1 MKKRIKQMGFIAV
14 LMCVCIIGTACSSGD
29 GGQTYAWPLATCS
42 SGETVT
48 NTFAQR
54 FADYVYEMSD
64 GKMRIQVYTDS
75 TLGTDTELMETCKDG
90 DIPFVVQSP
99 SPQVSY
105 MPELCVFDTPCCYT
119 DIETVRENLSDEKLM
134 KDFKDIYLDAGYQLL
149 GITDQGFRVMTMNG
163 NYSGIDSIKGQKI
176 RVMENKYH
184 IQYWKGIGANPTP
197 MTFSEVY
204 IGLQQGTI
212 DAQENAYTLIVTAKL
227 YEQQQNLIE
236 TNAVPDLVT
245 LIVSDVFMNKLSEE
259 QQEIIR
265 QAAAKAQQDSYEIS
279 DQKKEEARSFLE
291 KEGMKIIT
299 PSEEEFEKMKELSQ
313 PVWDSVRKQCGDK
326 LFDAYTAIAE
336 EK

>member
-1 MKKRIKQMGFIAV
+1 MKNRIKRLSFIAV
-14 LMCVCIIGTACSSGD
+14 LLCACMLGTACGNKD

-64 GKMRIQVYTDS
+64 GEMRIQVYTDS

-119 DIETVRENLSDEKLM
+119 DIEMVRENLGDDELM
-134 KDFKDIYLDAGYQLL
+134 QNFRDIYQDAGYQLL

-184 IQYWKGIGANPTP
+184 IQYWKGVGANPTP

-212 DAQENAYTLIVTAKL
+212 DAQENAYALIVTAKL

-245 LIVSDVFMNKLSEE
+245 LIVSDVFMNKLSDE

-265 QAAAKAQQDSYEIS
+265 QAATKAQQDSYEIS
-279 DQKKEEARSFLE
+279 DQKKEEARTFLE

-299 PSEEEFEKMKELSQ
+299 PSEEEFEEMKKLSQ
-313 PVWDSVRKQCGDK
+313 PVWDSVREQCGEK
-326 LFDAYTAIAE
+326 LFEAYTAIAG

>member
-1 MKKRIKQMGFIAV
+1 MKNRIKRLSFIAV
-14 LMCVCIIGTACSSGD
+14 LLCACMLGTACGNKD

-64 GKMRIQVYTDS
+64 GEMRIQVYTDS

-119 DIETVRENLSDEKLM
+119 DIETVRENLGDDELM
-134 KDFKDIYLDAGYQLL
+134 QNFRDIYQDAGYQLL

-184 IQYWKGIGANPTP
+184 IQYWKGVGANPTP
-197 MTFSEVY
+197 MKFYEVY

-212 DAQENAYTLIVTAKL
+212 DAQENAYALIVTAKL

-245 LIVSDVFMNKLSEE
+245 LIVSDVFMNKLSDE

-265 QAAAKAQQDSYEIS
+265 QAASKAQQDSYEIS
-279 DQKKEEARSFLE
+279 DQKKEEARTFLE

-299 PSEEEFEKMKELSQ
+299 PSEEEFEEMKKLSQ
-313 PVWDSVRKQCGDK
+313 PVWDSVREQCGEK
-326 LFDAYTAIAE
+326 LFEAYTAIAE